1 MLTRKPHHE
10 TISALSPRAVAGY
23 LLAKGWIR
31 SREYGSYGA
40 VFVKSEDGKE
50 HEVLISTANE
60 LRDFV
65 DVMAIMIDDLA
76 KIEDRSPYDILAD
89 LTLAPF
95 DVIRVRSPDA
105 DDIGSIP
112 LSVGVELHGQARNL
126 VIAAANAAASPQP
139 RATWRGR
146 RFEQVDAYLCSLRL
160 GQSQRGSFVLSLLSP
175 WDFVPQSELV
185 ENYLFD
191 TLPFGRRVTKTLA
204 KALAATNRAL
214 ALTVNEGVKQPFV
227 EAVSDGVSANLC
239 FSLAQLARDGDG
251 VDVSVRWSLTKPDG
265 EAVLLRLRREDAQ
278 TLTEAYGALIEE
290 EPADSTVEGV
300 ILQLNNDL
308 ASFDGSVVILAPVN
322 GGVRR
327 VRVRFREADRPKVF
341 EAGQNKLGISVKGE
355 LKARGH
361 SLELLNPSDLV
372 ILNPTDD

>member
-23 LLAKGWIR
+23 LLAKGWMR
-31 SREYGSYGA
+31 SRECGSYGA
-40 VFVKSEDGKE
+40 VFVKSENGKE

-65 DVMAIMIDDLA
+65 DVMAILIDDLA

-112 LSVGVELHGQARNL
+112 LSVGVELHEQARNL

-185 ENYLFD
+185 NNSGD
-191 TLPFGRRVTKTLA
+191 
-204 KALAATNRAL
+204 ALL
-214 ALTVNEGVKQPFV
+214 
-227 EAVSDGVSANLC
+227 
-239 FSLAQLARDGDG
+239 
-251 VDVSVRWSLTKPDG
+251 KP
-265 EAVLLRLRREDAQ
+265 
-278 TLTEAYGALIEE
+278 
-290 EPADSTVEGV
+290 
-300 ILQLNNDL
+300 
-308 ASFDGSVVILAPVN
+308 
-322 GGVRR
+322 
-327 VRVRFREADRPKVF
+327 
-341 EAGQNKLGISVKGE
+341 
-355 LKARGH
+355 
-361 SLELLNPSDLV
+361 
-372 ILNPTDD
+372 